1 MQQKEIDHQ
10 NAIANLKQ
18 QLESSQWQTEIIRST
33 VDNE

>member
-10 NAIANLKQ
+10 NAITNLKQ
-18 QLESSQWQTEIIRST
+18 QLESSQRQTEIIRST